1 MVAQLHRDRA
11 IEVVEILAGS
21 PAADAGL
28 QPEDLLVE
36 AAGVQLR
43 GVDDL
48 HRLMTEEMIGRPLEL
63 TVVRGG
69 EQRRMSIT
77 PRELG
82 DGGAG

>member
-1 MVAQLHRDRA
+1 MVARLGRDRA

-43 GVDDL
+43 GVEDL
-48 HRLMTEEMIGRPLEL
+48 HRLMTETMIGRRIDL

-69 EQRRMSIT
+69 EERRMSIT

-82 DGGAG
+82 DDAG